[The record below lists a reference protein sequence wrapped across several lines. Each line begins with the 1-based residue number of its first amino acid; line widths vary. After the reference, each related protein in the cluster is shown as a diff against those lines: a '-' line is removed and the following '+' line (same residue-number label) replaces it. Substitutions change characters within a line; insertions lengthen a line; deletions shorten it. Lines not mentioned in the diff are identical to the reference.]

1 MSAADYPT
9 TPGTHRVTTQGPDGQ
24 SIDYALRI
32 PCGYDGHT
40 ATPVVLCL
48 HFGGQPTV
56 FYGEVFLEL
65 IPGPGFRDLQ
75 AILVA
80 PTSPYGD
87 WTIPKSESL
96 VWTILTEVEQAL
108 HVATEARV
116 VMGYSLGGIGA
127 WHFAS
132 RFRHRWVAAIPVAG
146 APRQAPLESLG
157 DLPLYVIHSR
167 ADQIIPSDSD
177 ARAVAR
183 LRELGAPVTFAE
195 LPAGD
200 HFDYRPVI
208 AELRDQVVPW
218 LDHVWQRG

>member
-1 MSAADYPT
+1 M
-9 TPGTHRVTTQGPDGQ
+9 
-24 SIDYALRI
+24 
-32 PCGYDGHT
+32 
-40 ATPVVLCL
+40 
-48 HFGGQPTV
+48 HFGGQPTA

-80 PTSPYGD
+80 PTSPYGA
-87 WTIPKSESL
+87 WTVPESETL
-96 VWTILTEVEQAL
+96 VWTALAEVEQAL

-127 WHFAS
+127 WHFAA
-132 RFRHRWVAAIPVAG
+132 RFRPKWMAAIPVAG
-146 APRQAPLESLG
+146 APRQAAVESLG

-167 ADQIIPSDSD
+167 ADQIVPIDDD

-183 LRELGAPVTFAE
+183 LQALGAPMTFAE

-200 HFDYRPVI
+200 HFDYRLVI
-208 AELRDQVVPW
+208 AELRDRVVPW
-218 LDHVWQRG
+218 LEYRWQRG